1 LAGSTSQQSGHGLS
15 PAISAKSNALLQE
28 ATTRISN
35 KVTNAEEQ
43 KMQALIS
50 RLAEDNPA
58 SVADVIQMWMNQDK
72 KNG

>member
-1 LAGSTSQQSGHGLS
+1 LEYSSGELAQFLLDQWQQ
-15 PAISAKSNALLQE
+15 
-28 ATTRISN
+28 
-35 KVTNAEEQ
+35 
-43 KMQALIS
+43 LIG